1 MAEAVSVT
9 SSRRDAEGVG
19 SPTSPPELV
28 PLPPPG
34 LAQRIWRSRMHYA
47 FILPTIALLG
57 IFAYYPV
64 ASALFHGFFDWDG
77 FTKARFVGL
86 GNFKKIFSDPIM
98 RAALVNVLKLALFQ
112 VIATVTVPLVVARL
126 ILSLKSIRLQYF
138 FRVLFVVPLIMTKV
152 VIYLI
157 WQFIYDPNFGVLNR
171 LIQGLHV
178 LSPQGWLGDPKQAL
192 YAIMGIGFPWVDG
205 FALLIF
211 TAGLQNIPRELREAA
226 AIDGAN
232 AWRRFRR
239 VELPLVRGQI
249 KLIAT
254 LSMIW
259 AIQDFTTVFILTQ
272 GGPGTATMVPGLALY
287 QAGFQNNQMG
297 YACAI
302 GTVMFLVMLGLTYV
316 NMRYVR
322 SYDYDPKKRQ
332 RG

>member
-1 MAEAVSVT
+1 MSPAVSV
-9 SSRRDAEGVG
+9 SSPGREAAGVG
-19 SPTSPPELV
+19 SEASPPGLV
-28 PLPPPG
+28 PPAPPG
-34 LAQRIWRSRMHYA
+34 LAQRVWRSRMHYA
-47 FILPTIALLG
+47 FILPTIALLAV
-57 IFAYYPV
+57 FAYYPV
-64 ASALFHGFFDWDG
+64 ASALYHGFFDWDG
-77 FTKARFVGL
+77 FTEAKFVGID
-86 GNFKKIFSDPIM
+86 NFTKIAQDPIM
-98 RAALVNVLKLALFQ
+98 RAALGNVLKLALFS
-112 VIATVTVPLVVARL
+112 VIISVTVPLVVARL
-126 ILSLKSIRLQYF
+126 ILSIKSTRLQYF
-138 FRVLFVVPLIMTKV
+138 FRVVFVVPLIMTKV

-157 WQFIYDPNFGVLNR
+157 WQFVYDPNFGVLNR
-171 LIQGLHV
+171 LLASLHIA
-178 LSPQGWLGDPKQAL
+178 PQGWLGDPKQAL
-192 YAIMGIGFPWVDG
+192 YAIMGIGFPWIDG

-302 GTVMFLVMLGLTYV
+302 GTVMFLVMLVLTYL
-316 NMRYVR
+316 NLRYVR
-322 SYDYDPKKRQ
+322 SYDYDPKKRR